1 MQYSVEL
8 RIHFTEST
16 WTPAIPFRAAGHSR
30 HNVVSIA
37 VDIKQEMKKNIRNW
51 KKNCF
56 PIEQKK
62 YVHLPTTY
70 TTAGC
75 LEAIDS

>member
-37 VDIKQEMKKNIRNW
+37 VDNKQEMKKVLE
-51 KKNCF
+51 
-56 PIEQKK
+56 IEKRI
-62 YVHLPTTY
+62 VFR
-70 TTAGC
+70 
-75 LEAIDS
+75 